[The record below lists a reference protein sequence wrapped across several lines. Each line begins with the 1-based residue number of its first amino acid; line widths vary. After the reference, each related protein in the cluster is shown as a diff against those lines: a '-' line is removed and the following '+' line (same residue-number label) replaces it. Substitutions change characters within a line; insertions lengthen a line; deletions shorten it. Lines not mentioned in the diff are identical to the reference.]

1 MKVVTDKQQ
10 TGEWFAARAGKVT
23 ASRLYDVMARSKR
36 DGSPLKA
43 RADYMEEL
51 LDEIGSGETA
61 EHFVSPAMERGIELE
76 PYAISEYEM
85 KREEEEGVD
94 VLVQPVG
101 FVLHPTIDGFGA
113 SPDGL
118 VGDDGLIEVKCPN
131 TLTHLQTV
139 RTGEINPRY
148 YAQMQAQMMCTERLW
163 CDFVSYDPRLSRW
176 PSQKL
181 FIKRVFWDDEFI
193 PEAEAEVMAFLSE
206 LAAMVREMD
215 EREKAS

>member
-1 MKVVTDKQQ
+1 MKQ
-10 TGEWFAARAGKVT
+10 GSAEWFAARVGRVT
-23 ASRLYDVMARSKR
+23 GSRLYDVIAVSKR

-51 LDEIGSGETA
+51 LEEIGSGETA
-61 EHFVSPAMERGIELE
+61 EHYVSPAMQWGIDTE

-85 KREEEEGVD
+85 RYD
-94 VLVQPVG
+94 VSVKPVG
-101 FVLHPTIDGFGA
+101 FIQHPMIDGFGA

-131 TLTHLQTV
+131 TSTHVRTLQ
-139 RTGEINPRY
+139 TGEIDPRY
-148 YAQMQAQMMCTERLW
+148 YAQMQAEMMCTERLW
-163 CDFVSYDPRLSRW
+163 CDFVSFDPRLNRW

-181 FIKRVFWDDEFI
+181 FVKRVFWDDAFV
-193 PEAEAEVMAFLSE
+193 PEAEAAVIAFLCE
-206 LAAMVREMD
+206 LLALVTELD